1 MQAFSYSIQTA
12 FIFFPILAFLFTLP
26 YILYTYH
33 KYGSVS
39 FYRSLIVYAFLL
51 YLISA
56 YFLIILPLPSKEF
69 VASLTRPNYNLI
81 PFQFI
86 QDIFY
91 KTNLEI
97 SDFAT
102 YFPALKAP
110 VVYEAIFNIFL
121 TIPFGLFLHY
131 YAKCNFRKTFFYSF
145 CFSLFFELTQLTG
158 LYYIYPRGYRTFDVD
173 DLILNT
179 FGGVIGFVIGAIFLR
194 ILPTKE
200 EIDKKSFEKAKVVS
214 ANRRILSFG
223 IDFIMSILTILGI
236 SYFLRKL
243 KLFSIPVFLVL
254 IVIINLL
261 YFVVMPVLLKKK
273 TVGMKY
279 LNLEFDSKK
288 NLKWYHYFFYYFLLF
303 MEFFFLPVIALFM
316 GYVFHHEKILSQVS
330 FNYYVIVVLALTSL
344 LYILTFLKQLFHM
357 ETLYQMITKM
367 HIKSTLQE
375 K

>member
-12 FIFFPILAFLFTLP
+12 FIFFPVLAFLFTMP

-39 FYRSLIVYAFLL
+39 FYRSIIVYAFLL

-69 VASLTRPNYNLI
+69 VAGLTRPNYNLI

-91 KTNLEI
+91 KTNLEL

-131 YAKCNFRKTFFYSF
+131 YLKCNFRKTFFYSF

-179 FGGVIGFVIGAIFLR
+179 FGGVVGFVIGAILLR
-194 ILPTKE
+194 ILPTRD
-200 EIDKKSFEKAKVVS
+200 EIDQKSIEKSKVVS
-214 ANRRILSFG
+214 VSRRILSFG
-223 IDFIMSILTILGI
+223 IDFILAIFTILGI
-236 SYFLRKL
+236 SYFLKKL
-243 KLFSIPVFLVL
+243 NLLSIPVFFGF
-254 IVIINLL
+254 IVIVSLF
-261 YFVVMPVLLKKK
+261 YFVIVPVLLKKK
-273 TVGMKY
+273 TIGMKY

-303 MEFFFLPVIALFM
+303 MEFFLLPLICLFV
-316 GYVFHHEKILSQVS
+316 GYVFHYKEILSQTN
-330 FNYYVIVVLALTSL
+330 FHYYVIVVLAGTSL

-357 ETLYQMITKM
+357 ETLYQIITKM

>member
-1 MQAFSYSIQTA
+1 MQAFSYSIQMA
-12 FIFFPILAFLFTLP
+12 FILFPILAFLFTLP
-26 YILYTYH
+26 YILFIYH

-39 FYRSLIVYAFLL
+39 FYRSVIVYAFLL
-51 YLISA
+51 YFISA

-69 VASLTRPNYNLI
+69 VSSLTRPSYNLI

-86 QDIFY
+86 HDIFY
-91 KTNLEI
+91 KTNLEL
-97 SDFAT
+97 SDCAT

-131 YAKCNFRKTFFYSF
+131 YCKCNFRKTFFYSF

-179 FGGVIGFVIGAIFLR
+179 FGGVVGFLLGAIFLR

-200 EIDKKSFEKAKVVS
+200 DIDKKSLEKAQVVS

-223 IDFIMSILTILGI
+223 IDFTLAILMLLCCT
-236 SYFLRKL
+236 YFLRKL
-243 KLFSIPVFLVL
+243 HLFSIPLFLFLVFLVS
-254 IVIINLL
+254 VFF
-261 YFVVMPVLLKKK
+261 FVLVPVLLKKK

-279 LNLEFDSKK
+279 LNLEFSSFKE
-288 NLKWYHYFFYYFLLF
+288 LHWYHYFFYYFLLF
-303 MEFFFLPVIALFM
+303 FEFFFLPILLLFLCYVAHDCGILSLSYFRYSVIA
-316 GYVFHHEKILSQVS
+316 
-330 FNYYVIVVLALTSL
+330 VLAFTVL
-344 LYILTFLKQLFHM
+344 LVIITFFKQLFHL
-357 ETLYQMITKM
+357 ETIHQKITHM
-367 HIKSTLQE
+367 HIINTIHK